1 MKREGPQEI
10 CRMLSVHVVAGNLKL
25 TIPVVILCK
34 FLLWL
39 HNVIGIYIVDA
50 GLWLHDD
57 SILTA
62 A

>member
-1 MKREGPQEI
+1 
-10 CRMLSVHVVAGNLKL
+10 MLSVHVVAGNLKL